1 MSLKAFH
8 VFFIA
13 VSMLMSL
20 FVGTWGVQQ
29 FMVAESMSSL
39 VLGIFFF
46 AFGVALLV
54 YGLKFIAKINELG
67 I

>member
-13 VSMLMSL
+13 VSMLMAL
-20 FVGTWGVQQ
+20 FVGTWGVRQ
-29 FMVAESMSSL
+29 FMVTESMGSL
-39 VLGIFFF
+39 ALAVFFF
-46 AFGVALLV
+46 VFGFVLLV

>member
-13 VSMLMSL
+13 VSMLMAL

-29 FMVAESMSSL
+29 FMVNDSFGGLA
-39 VLGIFFF
+39 LGIFFF
-46 AFGVALLV
+46 VFGLVLLV
-54 YGLKFIAKINELG
+54 YGLKFVAKIKDLG

>member
-13 VSMLMSL
+13 VSMLMAL

-29 FMVAESMSSL
+29 FMVNDSGSAL
-39 VLGIFFF
+39 ALGIFFF
-46 AFGVALLV
+46 AFGFVLLI